1 MFSRYHRA
9 IIDRRSF
16 LGGAASTLGASA
28 LAACGGGDLPPW
40 PVVEIDRKQPIVDAH
55 AHVFNAKDLPGFE
68 FVHEAYIQR
77 YAGLFLEPL
86 MPVFRDY
93 AERIERAAPGFEAER
108 REMAPAPRSV
118 AAMPAA
124 APPPSAETLLT
135 ETLRA
140 LNAGNVRGAGSL
152 DQQRQLYQQLLQL
165 DPSPPAPR
173 AAAIPAAAP
182 GAPQPEERR
191 LAAFL
196 LQRDFPPPAPA
207 VRSTAPPAAG
217 IPRAAAAPAPA
228 PAGPFAA
235 SGSEINQ
242 LLKWFSAFKEYRRQR
257 LMAWS
262 DFIGTTGPKFVMP
275 AIIDFGYS
283 LRGVNYTEV
292 PVPQQVQLMG
302 ELARRQDAGLLV
314 HGYAPFNPIR
324 FVKDQADATGAIFDA
339 IDNQGFIGIKLYP
352 PMGFQ
357 ASGNDKISM
366 HFFDIGEDRNT
377 LGKRIDGALNWIYD
391 YCLKH
396 DVTIMVHT
404 APSNTPHGNP
414 YDGLGGGRDDW
425 SRRPDPKYWDAV
437 LSAGRQKI
445 YACCSVTS
453 AELIRC
459 RRTGPGSTASSA

>member
-1 MFSRYHRA
+1 
-9 IIDRRSF
+9 
-16 LGGAASTLGASA
+16 
-28 LAACGGGDLPPW
+28 
-40 PVVEIDRKQPIVDAH
+40 
-55 AHVFNAKDLPGFE
+55 
-68 FVHEAYIQR
+68 
-77 YAGLFLEPL
+77 
-86 MPVFRDY
+86 
-93 AERIERAAPGFEAER
+93 
-108 REMAPAPRSV
+108 
-118 AAMPAA
+118 
-124 APPPSAETLLT
+124 
-135 ETLRA
+135 
-140 LNAGNVRGAGSL
+140 
-152 DQQRQLYQQLLQL
+152 LYQQLLQL

-173 AAAIPAAAP
+173 AAALPAAAP
-182 GAPQPEERR
+182 AAPQPAERR
-191 LAAFL
+191 LAEFL
-196 LQRDFPPPAPA
+196 LQPDSPPPAPA
-207 VRSTAPPAAG
+207 VRSIAPPAAG

-228 PAGPFAA
+228 PAGPFAS
-235 SGSEINQ
+235 SGSEISQ

-257 LMAWS
+257 IMAWS
-262 DFIGTTGPKFVMP
+262 KFIGTTGPQFVMP

-314 HGYAPFNPIR
+314 HGYVPFNPIR

-339 IDNQGFIGIKLYP
+339 VDNQGFIGIKLYP

-396 DVTIMVHT
+396 DVTIMAHT

-437 LSAGRQKI
+437 LSAGRQNLRVLFAHFGGAYTVSKNRAWVDSI
-445 YACCSVTS
+445 VGLMMKYPNVYGDFSYYDLVLDNTQDQRAERRELRNYLQTLDAAKRQKLQQRLVFGSDWEMLDLVVDTQHYTRNMLGFLAESLGGRAEDYAACNALRMIGLDDPNSKTS
-453 AELIRC
+453 QRLLRFHQ
-459 RRTGPGSTASSA
+459 RTANRATLMTFMQLAGPQRVAAARSATR

>member
-228 PAGPFAA
+228 RPAR
-235 SGSEINQ
+235 S
-242 LLKWFSAFKEYRRQR
+242 
-257 LMAWS
+257 
-262 DFIGTTGPKFVMP
+262 
-275 AIIDFGYS
+275 
-283 LRGVNYTEV
+283 
-292 PVPQQVQLMG
+292 
-302 ELARRQDAGLLV
+302 
-314 HGYAPFNPIR
+314 
-324 FVKDQADATGAIFDA
+324 
-339 IDNQGFIGIKLYP
+339 
-352 PMGFQ
+352 
-357 ASGNDKISM
+357 
-366 HFFDIGEDRNT
+366 
-377 LGKRIDGALNWIYD
+377 
-391 YCLKH
+391 
-396 DVTIMVHT
+396 
-404 APSNTPHGNP
+404 PHP
-414 YDGLGGGRDDW
+414 GRK
-425 SRRPDPKYWDAV
+425 S
-437 LSAGRQKI
+437 
-445 YACCSVTS
+445 TS
-453 AELIRC
+453 C
-459 RRTGPGSTASSA
+459 